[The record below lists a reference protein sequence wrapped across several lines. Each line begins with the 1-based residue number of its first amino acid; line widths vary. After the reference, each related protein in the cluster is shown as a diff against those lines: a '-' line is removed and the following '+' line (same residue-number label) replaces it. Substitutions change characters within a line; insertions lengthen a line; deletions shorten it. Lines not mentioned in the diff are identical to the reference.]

1 MKSAE
6 LVKKRKG
13 KQTAVGDE
21 LLIYVEQNDHVLCH
35 GG

>member
-6 LVKKRKG
+6 LVKKKKG

-21 LLIYVEQNDHVLCH
+21 LLIYVENDHVLCH